1 MANINV
7 RDLIWNYL
15 NKLRVSFIGISIESV
30 MFKILFLSKLTQN
43 MGCKNNEEVNAL
55 IKKSVK
61 NDKLISNTVNQ
72 LPNELLANDYEKL
85 IVLKLEV
92 NEKLTS
98 ENLSEL
104 LSDNSLLGTEMDD
117 STPNSI
123 IKLIRKDLENKNFNS
138 ILDIGS
144 GSGNFYL
151 GIKDLLIKKDLYA
164 VEINHSL
171 ATDLKIRLSDL
182 DVNTLTVE
190 ERDCI
195 NNPIFD
201 EKAFKKKFD
210 IVFSNYPFSVRA
222 DKDQY
227 LKFDE
232 VFKHGYNFNGL
243 SVNNADW
250 LYISLILNYMSKNGL
265 GYAISS
271 LGVLFRSP
279 EKGFREELVNQDKL
293 LAVIELPENLL
304 NNTMISTCL
313 MVFGKN
319 QNKKIKMVHGKDVV
333 IKGRRKN
340 EIDVE
345 QLSKIINSASSLS
358 REVSYSEITDQEYN
372 LLPSKYLTKN
382 NFQLKNPTPLKNVI
396 EKTFRGYQITANE
409 LDKFLVDEK
418 TPFDCEL
425 LTLSDISE
433 FGVISNNLK
442 KIKIS
447 ERNLSS
453 YYLKNNDILVSSKST
468 KIKVS
473 LFRQRNHNNVL
484 VTGSIIVIRT
494 NQKIIN
500 PGYLALFLQ
509 SSVGKGL
516 MQSIQSGSV
525 IFNINNSSLEKMN
538 IPLIPFEEQNS
549 LFDEYMV
556 NEEMILNHEK
566 NIKNLR
572 EKNEQ
577 YLSNFFGSD
586 K

>member
-1 MANINV
+1 
-7 RDLIWNYL
+7 
-15 NKLRVSFIGISIESV
+15 
-30 MFKILFLSKLTQN
+30 
-43 MGCKNNEEVNAL
+43 
-55 IKKSVK
+55 
-61 NDKLISNTVNQ
+61 
-72 LPNELLANDYEKL
+72 
-85 IVLKLEV
+85 
-92 NEKLTS
+92 
-98 ENLSEL
+98 
-104 LSDNSLLGTEMDD
+104 
-117 STPNSI
+117 
-123 IKLIRKDLENKNFNS
+123 
-138 ILDIGS
+138 
-144 GSGNFYL
+144 
-151 GIKDLLIKKDLYA
+151 
-164 VEINHSL
+164 
-171 ATDLKIRLSDL
+171 
-182 DVNTLTVE
+182 
-190 ERDCI
+190 
-195 NNPIFD
+195 
-201 EKAFKKKFD
+201 
-210 IVFSNYPFSVRA
+210 
-222 DKDQY
+222 
-227 LKFDE
+227 
-232 VFKHGYNFNGL
+232 
-243 SVNNADW
+243 
-250 LYISLILNYMSKNGL
+250 MSKNGL

-293 LAVIELPENLL
+293 LAVIELPENLF

-313 MVFGKN
+313 MVFGTN

-333 IKGRRKN
+333 KKGRRKN

-409 LDKFLVDEK
+409 LDKFLVEEK